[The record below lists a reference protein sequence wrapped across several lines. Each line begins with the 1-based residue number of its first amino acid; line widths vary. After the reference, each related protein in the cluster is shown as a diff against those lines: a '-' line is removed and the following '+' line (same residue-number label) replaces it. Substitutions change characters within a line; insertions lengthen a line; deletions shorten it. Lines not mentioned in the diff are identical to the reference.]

1 VTTSTLGSSIGSEAS
16 GRILAHLQAKG
27 SWSDIDAY
35 HVMFWIYGAMGVV
48 NLLLVLMLTEEC
60 ELSSAAAADDTY
72 IEVAQQET
80 SERGGS
86 GTTQLPREPSSSA
99 SQSWTAKL
107 VSHLPISVS
116 EISSGTLHTMYKLWF
131 LLAIDCLADGMVPY
145 SLTNYYLDLKF
156 EPSPSTLGDVTSI
169 AYFLGAICAVFAGPL
184 AHRIGLINTMVFTHV
199 PSSAA
204 VLFFPLPPYFW
215 MTAALLLLRA
225 GLNNMDQVSA

>member
-1 VTTSTLGSSIGSEAS
+1 
-16 GRILAHLQAKG
+16 
-27 SWSDIDAY
+27 
-35 HVMFWIYGAMGVV
+35 MFWIYGAMGVV
-48 NLLLVLMLTEEC
+48 NLILVLMLTEEC
-60 ELSSAAAADDTY
+60 ELSSAAADDTY

-86 GTTQLPREPSSSA
+86 GISQHPEQPSVP
-99 SQSWTAKL
+99 QSWTAKL
-107 VSHLPISVS
+107 LSHLPISVS
-116 EISSGTLHTMYKLWF
+116 QISSGTLHTMYKLWF

-184 AHRIGLINTMVFTHV
+184 AHGIGLINTMVFTHV